1 MSNGSTDSKKSI
13 DFTDVLNNP
22 VDIEKLATDDLYNNP
37 VESEKT
43 STDPAKTSTDTSTD
57 PAKTSTDTSTDP
69 EKTSTDLSNNEIAAD
84 DIDLEKK
91 EFSEFI
97 DTIFNKSNVTV
108 LLWFLGSFLFAN
120 FIFRYLFR
128 SQTNNVSRSIDTLFF
143 IFILLVSVFSYY
155 ALKDGDVV
163 DSLEGVSKE
172 LLTFLNKPIS
182 IITVSVFLIGL
193 YICTFIFNIPMSSDM
208 KPFSVSFIESSSWIT
223 IIILLFVNFFKY
235 VFDISIL
242 DFFKEKEEEPEVEGE
257 EDADSPKVDPVGVQ
271 EKEVFNVSNN
281 KYTYHDAEA
290 VCKAFDAELATYNQ
304 IENAYN
310 NGGEWC
316 NYGWSQNQLALFPTQ
331 KATWDKLQKDS
342 VNSEENHR
350 NDCGRPGINGGYID
364 NPYVKFGVN
373 CFGVKPTPTED
384 DLLTLQNNI
393 DDIRPQTKKEKEL
406 EKKINQWKKNKDKYL
421 KVNSYNKEKW
431 SKHA

>member
-1 MSNGSTDSKKSI
+1 MSNDSNDS
-13 DFTDVLNNP
+13 NNP
-22 VDIEKLATDDLYNNP
+22 IDTSN
-37 VESEKT
+37 T
-43 STDPAKTSTDTSTD
+43 STDISNPIDTSNTSTDTD
-57 PAKTSTDTSTDP
+57 PEKTSTDTSTDP
-69 EKTSTDLSNNEIAAD
+69 EKTSIDTSTDLSNDEVTD

-120 FIFRYLFR
+120 LIFRYLFR
-128 SQTNNVSRSIDTLFF
+128 SQTNNNVSRSIDTLFF

-193 YICTFIFNIPMSSDM
+193 YICTFLFNIPMSSDM

-223 IIILLFVNFFKY
+223 IIILLFVNFFKF

-242 DFFKEKEEEPEVEGE
+242 DYFKEKEEEPEVEGE

-373 CFGVKPTPTED
+373 CFGVKPDPTED
-384 DLLTLQNNI
+384 DLLTLQQNI
-393 DDIRPQTKKEKEL
+393 DEIRPQTKKEKEL
-406 EKKINQWKKNKDKYL
+406 EKKIKQWKDNKDKYL
-421 KVNSYNKEKW
+421 KVNSYNKESW